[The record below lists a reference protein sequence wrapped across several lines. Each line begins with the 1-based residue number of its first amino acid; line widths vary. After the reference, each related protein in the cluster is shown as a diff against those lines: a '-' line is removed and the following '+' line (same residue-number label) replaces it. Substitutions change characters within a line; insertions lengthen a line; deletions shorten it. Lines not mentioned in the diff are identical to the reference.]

1 MTVSVCVQPLPCRNL
16 VGRLVCATAT
26 GKMTATDSGH
36 CVYITDLSGIYVGP
50 WAQQVFVTTA
60 RALQSLHVLPDPIDI
75 CGTAPLL
82 LTCAVLPDP
91 IDMCCDA
98 RPH

>member
-1 MTVSVCVQPLPCRNL
+1 M
-16 VGRLVCATAT
+16 CATAT
-26 GKMTATDSGH
+26 GNMAATDSRQ

-50 WAQQVFVTTA
+50 WGQTVFVTTA

-75 CGTAPLL
+75 CGAGPLL
-82 LTCAVLPDP
+82 LICVVLPDP
-91 IDMCCDA
+91 IDMCSAA